1 MKIGVFDSGL
11 GGLMIARAIHD
22 HLPDYDLFYLGDPL
36 PLPYGR
42 RSKETVYRLTKQAVT
57 YLFEAQNC
65 QIVILACNTASA
77 SALRRL
83 QQTWLAETYPD
94 RRVLGVVVPTLE
106 KAIALGHTRIGL
118 IATENTVQSG
128 VYEEELHKINPDI
141 KLEASATPLLVPMI
155 ENGGLKY
162 VRPVL
167 EDYLAPLKDKK
178 VESLILGCTHY
189 CRLSEEIKDIM
200 GAGVELISQ
209 AEITPPSLADYL
221 HRHPEHND
229 KLSKRGQVDFL
240 VTDLTDGYAQS
251 ANSAFGRPADLQLVS
266 YNI

>member
-1 MKIGVFDSGL
+1 
-11 GGLMIARAIHD
+11 
-22 HLPDYDLFYLGDPL
+22 
-36 PLPYGR
+36 
-42 RSKETVYRLTKQAVT
+42 
-57 YLFEAQNC
+57 
-65 QIVILACNTASA
+65 
-77 SALRRL
+77 
-83 QQTWLAETYPD
+83 
-94 RRVLGVVVPTLE
+94 
-106 KAIALGHTRIGL
+106 
-118 IATENTVQSG
+118 
-128 VYEEELHKINPDI
+128 
-141 KLEASATPLLVPMI
+141 MI